1 MANSPQARKRVRQ
14 TARRTAVN
22 RSRVTQYRTYVK
34 KVETAIASG
43 DADAAR
49 EAFKIAQPI
58 LMSGGEQGYR
68 SQKYGCTQ
76 DFAYAPQNSGDRLT
90 ILPVF
95 WADRLPAF
103 G

>member
-22 RSRVTQYRTYVK
+22 RARVSQYRTYVK

-43 DADAAR
+43 DGDAAR
-49 EAFKIAQPI
+49 AAFLVAQPV
-58 LMSGGEQGYR
+58 LMSGVNKGIVHKNTVAR
-68 SQKYGCTQ
+68 KIS
-76 DFAYAPQNSGDRLT
+76 RLSRR
-90 ILPVF
+90 IK
-95 WADRLPAF
+95 AI

>member
-22 RSRVTQYRTYVK
+22 RARVTQYRTYVK

-49 EAFKIAQPI
+49 EAFKVAQPI
-58 LMSGGEQGYR
+58 LMSGVNKGIVHKNTVAR
-68 SQKYGCTQ
+68 KIS
-76 DFAYAPQNSGDRLT
+76 RLHRR
-90 ILPVF
+90 IR
-95 WADRLPAF
+95 AI